1 MKKPLLFLTVFLF
14 FGFLIAEEVQVGEYT
29 IEDVT
34 ITLFEERKPE
44 PAPEPEEESAMEPEP
59 EKEPEPELNTEGMIC
74 CCDVFNYGNIDPKK
88 FYIQPAIGVG
98 TGFSLYRFN
107 LSLDADVLVARTKK
121 VNYYIG
127 LDIDARMSGLF
138 LLDPREL
145 VLQVSGVFDFIQ
157 EGVPELM
164 SASLWISAGIDLFLI
179 RGMRDGDLTEHH
191 FEYSQAWGFGV
202 DLVFKNYV
210 ILKFGIEG
218 IIGIWPDL
226 TIAVGYRF

>member
-1 MKKPLLFLTVFLF
+1 MKKPLLLLTVFLF
-14 FGFLIAEEVQVGEYT
+14 FAFLSAEEVQVGEYT

-34 ITLFEERKPE
+34 ITLFEERK
-44 PAPEPEEESAMEPEP
+44 AEP
-59 EKEPEPELNTEGMIC
+59 EKEPEVQPEPELNTEGMVC

-88 FYIQPAIGVG
+88 FYIQPALGVG

-107 LSLDADVLVARTKK
+107 LSLDAGFLVARTKK
-121 VNYYIG
+121 INYYIG
-127 LDIDARMSGLF
+127 LDIDTRISGLF

-145 VLQVSGVFDFIQ
+145 ALQVSGVFDFIQ

-179 RGMRDGDLTEHH
+179 RDTMEGGDVTEEHH

-210 ILKFGIEG
+210 ILKFGLEG

>member
-1 MKKPLLFLTVFLF
+1 MKKLIFFLTFFFF

-34 ITLFEERKPE
+34 ITLFEDRKPE
-44 PAPEPEEESAMEPEP
+44 PEPEPEP
-59 EKEPEPELNTEGMIC
+59 EKEVEKVEEVEQKSPLENKAKG
-74 CCDVFNYGNIDPKK
+74 PKP

-98 TGFSLYRFN
+98 TGASMYRFN

-127 LDIDARMSGLF
+127 LDIDARTSALWGF
-138 LLDPREL
+138 EPREL
-145 VLQVSGVFDFIQ
+145 VLQLNGVFDFIQ

>member
-1 MKKPLLFLTVFLF
+1 MKKLLLFFTVFLF
-14 FGFLIAEEVQVGEYT
+14 FSFLTAEEVQVGEYT

-34 ITLFEERKPE
+34 ITLFEERE
-44 PAPEPEEESAMEPEP
+44 MEPEP
-59 EKEPEPELNTEGMIC
+59 EPEPEVGKQPEPELNTKGMVC

-88 FYIQPAIGVG
+88 FYIQPALGVG
-98 TGFSLYRFN
+98 TGASMYRFN

-121 VNYYIG
+121 INYYIG
-127 LDIDARMSGLF
+127 LDIDARTSALWGLE
-138 LLDPREL
+138 PKEL
-145 VLQVSGVFDFIQ
+145 AVQVNWVFDFIQ
-157 EGVPELM
+157 DGVPELM

-179 RGMRDGDLTEHH
+179 RGMMDGDLTEHH

-210 ILKFGIEG
+210 ILKLGLEG

-226 TIAVGYRF
+226 TIALGYRF

>member
-14 FGFLIAEEVQVGEYT
+14 SVFVIAEEVQVGEYT

-34 ITLFEERKPE
+34 ITLFEERE
-44 PAPEPEEESAMEPEP
+44 PEPEP
-59 EKEPEPELNTEGMIC
+59 EKEPEPEPEKEDKIC
-74 CCDVFNYGNIDPKK
+74 CCDVSSYDNTDPKK